1 MSYQHVGGAC
11 STSPAR
17 IDASAATFLAPS
29 TSSSSQSSPAVL
41 ASARSSRRLT
51 ARLTARLTVALVMLI
66 WGVASDALRN
76 LITGFLSNISF
87 GG

>member
-1 MSYQHVGGAC
+1 MLW
-11 STSPAR
+11 
-17 IDASAATFLAPS
+17 F
-29 TSSSSQSSPAVL
+29 
-41 ASARSSRRLT
+41 RLT
-51 ARLTARLTVALVMLI
+51 AARAVAPGHPERGDVPGWVLITGMTVALVMLI